1 MTGQIENQEK
11 HDMDQP
17 QLGRLKTYFTAFG
30 NRTRMFDFNYALLS
44 VAFVLFVKQYII
56 KSCQIQLKFSICR

>member
-17 QLGRLKTYFTAFG
+17 QLGCLKTYFTAFG
-30 NRTRMFDFNYALLS
+30 NRTRMFD
-44 VAFVLFVKQYII
+44 
-56 KSCQIQLKFSICR
+56 

>member
-11 HDMDQP
+11 YDMDQP

-30 NRTRMFDFNYALLS
+30 NRTRMFD
-44 VAFVLFVKQYII
+44 
-56 KSCQIQLKFSICR
+56 